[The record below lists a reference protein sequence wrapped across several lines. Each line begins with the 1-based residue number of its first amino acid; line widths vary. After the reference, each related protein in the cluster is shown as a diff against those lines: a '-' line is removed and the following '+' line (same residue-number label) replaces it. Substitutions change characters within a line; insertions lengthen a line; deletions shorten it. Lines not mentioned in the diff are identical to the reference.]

1 MKKTI
6 LLALALLGPALAL
19 GATPTAQQILERL
32 DKNTFSA
39 SQVSVSTMTVHG
51 ERGDRNMTVQTW
63 TQGKDRSFSLYLAPA
78 RDKGTK
84 MLKLGEKLWIYYPSA
99 DKVVAIA
106 GHMLK
111 NSMMGSDLSFEDLME
126 NSALSEAYE
135 AQLVGEESLLDRK
148 VWVLELTAKEPQ
160 RAYQKRKLWV
170 DQQQNLALRQELF
183 AQSGML
189 LKRIEVKEVMAT
201 SKGWYPKRVV
211 FKDVLKTGLGTEWR
225 IEELDLDQPIP
236 ESRFNKSALSR

>member
-1 MKKTI
+1 MKKTF
-6 LLALALLGPALAL
+6 LLALALWGPTLAWA
-19 GATPTAQQILERL
+19 ATPTARQILERM
-32 DKNTFSA
+32 DKNTFSQT
-39 SQVSVSTMTVHG
+39 QVSISTMTVHG

-84 MLKLGEKLWIYYPSA
+84 MLKLGDKLWIYYPSA

-111 NSMMGSDLSFEDLME
+111 NSMMGSDLSYEDLME
-126 NSALSEAYE
+126 NSSLVEAYE
-135 AQLVGEESLLDRK
+135 AQLVGEETLLDRK
-148 VWVLELTAKEPQ
+148 VWVLELTAKEPE

-170 DQQQNLALRQELF
+170 DQQQYLALRQELF

-201 SKGWYPKRVV
+201 AKGWYPKRVL
-211 FKDVLKTGLGTEWR
+211 FKDVLKTGLGTQWQ
-225 IEELDLDQPIP
+225 IEELELDPPIP
-236 ESRFNKSALSR
+236 ASRFNKSSLGR